1 MSVTSD
7 KPYYTAYEKRYAALY
22 AQGVQYWTAH
32 PEELRVIKEAVGI
45 FLEKCHPQMDRPPHV
60 IEFGC
65 GEGYVGEL
73 LVSQGYRYTG
83 IDIAASAIE
92 KARERLKQFG
102 DQIGLLVADILDLS
116 SLPSA
121 TFDAG
126 IDMGCLHMLVVDADR
141 HRYLQNANRVLK
153 PGAQMLFREAFRS
166 DAPAEI
172 VESYEAW
179 VERTGVDIET
189 PQVREAWQ
197 NGKGMEVHLPCLAA
211 RARNAGQYQ
220 QEMEAVGFEFL
231 WSRISE
237 DGLGVSFH
245 VRKR

>member
-1 MSVTSD
+1 M
-7 KPYYTAYEKRYAALY
+7 PYYTAYEKRYAALY

-32 PEELRVIKEAVGI
+32 PEELRVLREAVEV
-45 FLEKCHPQMDRPPHV
+45 FLEKCPLQTATTRHF

-83 IDIAASAIE
+83 IDLAASAIE

-102 DQIGLLVADILDLS
+102 DQVELLVADILDLS

-141 HRYLQNANRVLK
+141 YRYLQNANRVLK
-153 PGAQMLFREAFRS
+153 PGAQMLFREAYRS
-166 DAPAEI
+166 DVPAEI
-172 VESYEAW
+172 VENYEAW
-179 VERTGVDIET
+179 VKRTGVDVET

-197 NGKGMEVHLPCLAA
+197 NGRGIEVHLPCFAA
-211 RARNAGQYQ
+211 RARNAEQYQ
-220 QEMEAVGFEFL
+220 QEMEEVGFEFL
-231 WSRISE
+231 WSQISK
-237 DGLGVSFH
+237 DGLGMSFH
-245 VRKR
+245 VRKV